1 MITTDAVFTDYL
13 NKTAWTPDAAVPSH
27 PELVQLEQNFV
38 AKLGEVKGMKPQDG
52 SYRYLYSYFGKQVV
66 NRAGFLVRKKDEG
79 DTTQLVKTLL
89 SSATRLREALKSL
102 DPRLYQTELK
112 PTIDRYHRE
121 HAKRL
126 KEQTA
131 AMIKTDVIPASSDQ
145 LQHGPS
151 TPQPPKEFPRVL
163 SSTQGLADFLGCGRT
178 MAFSIIKSGVLKADA
193 IQYKVGQC
201 WKFNREKLEKYLA
214 DNPEF
219 LGRIR
224 CKRPKNG

>member
-1 MITTDAVFTDYL
+1 MKTTDAVFTDYL
-13 NKTAWTPDAAVPSH
+13 NKTAWTPEAAVPSH
-27 PELVQLEQNFV
+27 SELVQLEQNFM

-52 SYRYLYSYFGKQVV
+52 SYRYLYSVFGKQVV
-66 NRAGFLVRKKDEG
+66 SRIGFLVRKKDEG
-79 DTTQLVKTLL
+79 DITPLVNILL
-89 SSATRLREALKSL
+89 SSATRLREAMKSL
-102 DPRLYQTELK
+102 DPKLYQVELK
-112 PTIDRYHRE
+112 PTINRYHRE
-121 HAKRL
+121 RMKRL
-126 KEQTA
+126 KEQVA
-131 AMIKTDVIPASSDQ
+131 KDDEIARSKKHAEQPQ
-145 LQHGPS
+145 PS
-151 TPQPPKEFPRVL
+151 TSTQTPVEFPRVL

-214 DNPEF
+214 DNPEL

>member
-1 MITTDAVFTDYL
+1 M
-13 NKTAWTPDAAVPSH
+13 
-27 PELVQLEQNFV
+27 
-38 AKLGEVKGMKPQDG
+38 
-52 SYRYLYSYFGKQVV
+52 
-66 NRAGFLVRKKDEG
+66 RKKDEG

-89 SSATRLREALKSL
+89 SSATRLREALKTL
-102 DPRLYQTELK
+102 APKLYQTELK

-126 KEQTA
+126 KEQKA
-131 AMIKTDVIPASSDQ
+131 AMIKTDAIPASSDQ

>member
-1 MITTDAVFTDYL
+1 MVTNDVAFSRYLEKTLWAADA
-13 NKTAWTPDAAVPSH
+13 PVPPHSDLLH
-27 PELVQLEQNFV
+27 LEQMFM
-38 AKLGEVKGMKPQDG
+38 ARLGEFKGAKPQDG
-52 SYRYLYSYFGKQVV
+52 SYRYLYSYYGKQVV
-66 NRAGFLVRKKDEG
+66 GRAGFLVRKKDEG
-79 DTTQLVKTLL
+79 EDTPLVRALL
-89 SSATRLREALKSL
+89 SSANRLREALKSL
-102 DPRLYQTELK
+102 DPKLYQSELK
-112 PTIDRYHRE
+112 PSIDRYHRE

-126 KEQTA
+126 KEQATKA
-131 AMIKTDVIPASSDQ
+131 QADVTQPPVDQ
-145 LQHGPS
+145 QPTSS

-214 DNPEF
+214 DNPEL